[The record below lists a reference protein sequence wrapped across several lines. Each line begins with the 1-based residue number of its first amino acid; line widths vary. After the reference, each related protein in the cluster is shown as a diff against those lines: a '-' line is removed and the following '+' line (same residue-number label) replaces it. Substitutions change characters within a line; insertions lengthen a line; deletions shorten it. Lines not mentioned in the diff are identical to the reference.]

1 MMTKTLLTLIIAIIS
16 VSIGD
21 VLLSRGMKQI
31 GAVSSCHPRELLKLG
46 MQIFSHPTI
55 IVGILCLAVFFFLWL
70 AVLSWSDL
78 SFALPL
84 TALSYV
90 VTAFLA
96 QYLLQEDIT
105 PIRWAGTVL
114 ICMGVALVTKSGY

>member
-1 MMTKTLLTLIIAIIS
+1 MAKTLLSLTIAIIA

-31 GAVSSCHPRELLKLG
+31 GAISSYEPRLLLKVG
-46 MQIFSHPTI
+46 AQIFTHPTI
-55 IVGILCLAVFFFLWL
+55 LVGILCLAVFFFIWL

-78 SFALPL
+78 SFVLPL

-90 VTAFLA
+90 VTAVLALFFLG
-96 QYLLQEDIT
+96 ETIT
-105 PIRWAGTVL
+105 PLRWAGTIL
-114 ICMGVALVTKSGY
+114 ICLGVVLVTKSGA